1 MITNNIRSGQWG
13 WQQTIFPIAW
23 QRVDTDTQVECVQLV
38 SKVLDK

>member
-13 WQQTIFPIAW
+13 WRRTVFPIVW
-23 QRVDTDTQVECVQLV
+23 QRVNTDTRVECAWLG